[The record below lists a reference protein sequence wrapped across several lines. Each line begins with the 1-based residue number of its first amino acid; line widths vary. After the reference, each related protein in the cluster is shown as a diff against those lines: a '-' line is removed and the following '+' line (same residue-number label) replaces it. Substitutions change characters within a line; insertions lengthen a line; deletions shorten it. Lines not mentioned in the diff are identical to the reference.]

1 MTTLSR
7 EVDKAIAQGNREFLN
22 DPEAIAEA
30 RALGDEWRRQLEA
43 EGILPSS
50 DSFASAEQKA
60 ESDR

>member
-7 EVDKAIAQGNREFLN
+7 EVDKAIAQGNRDFLS

-30 RALGDEWRRQLEA
+30 RALGDAWRRQLEA
-43 EGILPSS
+43 EGILPVS

-60 ESDR
+60 ESDD